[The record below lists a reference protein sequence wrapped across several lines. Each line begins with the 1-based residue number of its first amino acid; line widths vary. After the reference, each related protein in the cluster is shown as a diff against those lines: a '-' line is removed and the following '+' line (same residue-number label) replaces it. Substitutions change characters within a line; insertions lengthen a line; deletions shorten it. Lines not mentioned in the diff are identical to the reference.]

1 MPRELKNQKP
11 MVAILPFKNLNA
23 NEDSAFLIDGI
34 FEDILTELSMVRQV
48 SIVSRQ
54 SSMNFTES
62 GADLDQFISQ
72 FSVNFLS
79 RDRLGLLG
87 LAFALR
93 CLSLMLTPKKFYG
106 VKI

>member
-1 MPRELKNQKP
+1 MI
-11 MVAILPFKNLNA
+11 AILPFKNLNA

-62 GADLDQFISQ
+62 GANLDQFH
-72 FSVNFLS
+72 FSVWCKFSYPGINKICWAS
-79 RDRLGLLG
+79 RSD
-87 LAFALR
+87 
-93 CLSLMLTPKKFYG
+93 
-106 VKI
+106 